1 MVAAKSKSSP
11 VHLAVK
17 SKSTSKSA
25 SPRGASSHAK
35 AKVKAAKSVP
45 AKSAKSLPPKASKAP
60 AKARPSKAPA
70 AKAKVAPPTRSVAP
84 KAASI
89 KPPSKSIAPKAAS
102 KSIAPK
108 AASIKP
114 PSKSIAPKAIAPK
127 VTPAGPIP
135 ERRSKIPPKFTVR
148 SPADAD
154 ERKAKIGALATAINQ
169 IKLHKRTLSKSFMEI
184 GAILVDIRERKL
196 FEVKGLS
203 FEAFVE
209 REIELGKTMS
219 LRLVRAVELFH
230 KPAALAGGLER
241 VIAAV
246 RAFDGDA
253 DPQMTPTPGTSPGF
267 VRSPIPFHKR

>member
-1 MVAAKSKSSP
+1 MAAAKLKSKTTAKSS
-11 VHLAVK
+11 
-17 SKSTSKSA
+17 
-25 SPRGASSHAK
+25 K
-35 AKVKAAKSVP
+35 APVKAAKSAP
-45 AKSAKSLPPKASKAP
+45 TKAAKAP
-60 AKARPSKAPA
+60 PSKAPSKP
-70 AKAKVAPPTRSVAP
+70 AKPAPSKAPVKPSKAPPARGKVAPPTKSMAP
-84 KAASI
+84 K
-89 KPPSKSIAPKAAS
+89 SKSIAPKAAT

-114 PSKSIAPKAIAPK
+114 PSKSIAPKAASIIPKAIAPK
-127 VTPAGPIP
+127 VTPAAAPLP

-154 ERKAKIGALATAINQ
+154 ERKAKIGALSTAINQ
-169 IKLHKRTLSKSFMEI
+169 IKVLKRTLSKSFMDV
-184 GAILVDIRERKL
+184 GAILVDIRDRKL

-241 VIAAV
+241 VVAAV

-253 DPQMTPTPGTSPGF
+253 DPQMSPTPPGTSPGF